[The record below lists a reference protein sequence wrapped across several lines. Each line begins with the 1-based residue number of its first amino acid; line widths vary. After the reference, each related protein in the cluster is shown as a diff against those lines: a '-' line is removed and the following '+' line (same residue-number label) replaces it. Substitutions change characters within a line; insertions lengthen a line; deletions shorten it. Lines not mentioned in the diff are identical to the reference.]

1 MTLITSLLYTH
12 KSFANLNLKKMT
24 NPIELLEN
32 KLEQIKEVET
42 LCHKCENYSDLRE
55 VSRQK
60 QMYITSIYTLKQSL
74 KLK

>member
-1 MTLITSLLYTH
+1 
-12 KSFANLNLKKMT
+12 MT
-24 NPIELLEN
+24 NPIELLED
-32 KLEQIKEVET
+32 KLAQIKQAET
-42 LCHKCENYSDLRE
+42 LCHKHNNFDDLDE